1 MGDWF
6 KTPKNVIESLDE
18 YHEAVERGKE
28 LARKA
33 KEEKESKRN
42 EEVEID
48 FEKLRRKVL
57 RLIKDSR
64 SKTIDVDP
72 EKFVDII
79 PFKRWQRKVKSLFS
93 LWKNRKLRYNKFLNE
108 VEKITKEETF
118 VIEEKKNKTTFVG
131 TLLPEHKTVGS
142 LKENKIEVDGKWV
155 DAVPFLL
162 EYLLFY
168 EKKAMYQIMRYAAG
182 EITDIELIKN
192 PIEVDKRIEYQK
204 KALENTAH
212 NAKVLCM
219 VYAQVGLVAPH
230 DLLFE
235 ADLEVGDRILL
246 FDGGNFVTRTISS
259 VDKGIVLGKDVG
271 LLKLDKWIKLPKKSK

>member
-1 MGDWF
+1 MV
-6 KTPKNVIESLDE
+6 N
-18 YHEAVERGKE
+18 
-28 LARKA
+28 
-33 KEEKESKRN
+33 
-42 EEVEID
+42 
-48 FEKLRRKVL
+48 
-57 RLIKDSR
+57 
-64 SKTIDVDP
+64 
-72 EKFVDII
+72 
-79 PFKRWQRKVKSLFS
+79 
-93 LWKNRKLRYNKFLNE
+93 
-108 VEKITKEETF
+108 
-118 VIEEKKNKTTFVG
+118 
-131 TLLPEHKTVGS
+131 
-142 LKENKIEVDGKWV
+142 
-155 DAVPFLL
+155 AVPFLL

-219 VYAQVGLVAPH
+219 VYAQVGIVAPH